1 MIAELRKLFYCCIIY
16 FKKLIC
22 LVLKFSL
29 YQNILSHN

>member
-1 MIAELRKLFYCCIIY
+1 MIAELRKLFDY

-29 YQNILSHN
+29 YQNILSHY